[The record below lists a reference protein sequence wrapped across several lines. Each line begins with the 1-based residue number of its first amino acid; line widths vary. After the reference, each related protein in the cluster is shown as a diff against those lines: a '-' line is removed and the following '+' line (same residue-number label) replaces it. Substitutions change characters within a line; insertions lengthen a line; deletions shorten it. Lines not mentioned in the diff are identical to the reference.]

1 MDKLLPYYEQEL
13 SLFMRQSKA
22 FAEAYPKV
30 ANRLIM
36 TGESVED
43 PHVERLIQAFSLIA
57 ARIHKKLD
65 DGYENFTSALFEVLY
80 PAYLKPFPS
89 CSIVAL
95 EQGIKLNQ
103 LTEPVMAPKGMKL
116 ITKPHQGVSCR
127 FSTAYP
133 VTLLPLELDKLE
145 FKLNP
150 VEESQQDTNACLK
163 LHFNIL
169 SAGFDV
175 MQLVTQRL
183 RLYLDATP
191 FGVAHLRD
199 LMLDP
204 ATKVHA
210 GNTFTV
216 AKPIKN
222 PFSLAGFS
230 PDDALLPSDQHTHH
244 AYRLI
249 TEYFAFP
256 EKFNFINLS
265 MQDLKFILTKGV
277 KDFSIELKFRLDSN
291 NNKLIQALGQLNTK
305 NIRLFCTPVINLFKK
320 PAEPI
325 KINHKQ
331 VKYHV
336 VGDVHH
342 PQFYE
347 IYAINRLS
355 LIREAANRQQSLYE
369 VLPFYSLNHARQQQ
383 HALYYHLERDQSV
396 QASQSGYDYQI
407 TLVDHQFD
415 PSTLQA
421 DYLSLDLWCT
431 NRHLPQ
437 HIPFGLAQGDLTQED
452 TGPFRQVRFLK
463 KPTPTYRFNHAKED
477 NWRIISHLSLNTQA
491 FSNQSLNP
499 QQDTRSLKEALTLY
513 ELTHSAY
520 NLKQI
525 EGFKAISCQPATT
538 MVPATPYPMF
548 IRGVEIRVAIEES
561 SFIGTGRQLI
571 GQLLSHFFG
580 LRVNLNSFIQVVLVD
595 DTTGQELL
603 KCQPLNGFRQLV

>member
-1 MDKLLPYYEQEL
+1 MDHLLPYYEQEL

-30 ANRLIM
+30 ASRLMM

-43 PHVERLIQAFSLIA
+43 PHVERLIQAFSLIS

-103 LTEPVMAPKGMKL
+103 LTEPVLAKKGML
-116 ITKPHQGVSCR
+116 LSTKPYQGVSCR

-133 VTLLPLELDKLE
+133 VTMLPLELDKLE
-145 FKLNP
+145 FKLNA
-150 VEESQQDTNACLK
+150 VEESYQYSNASLK

-169 SAGFDV
+169 SSGFDV
-175 MQLVTQRL
+175 TQLASQQL
-183 RLYLDATP
+183 RLYLDTTP
-191 FGVAHLRD
+191 FGVAQLRD
-199 LMLDP
+199 LMLNQT
-204 ATKVHA
+204 TKVYA
-210 GNTFTV
+210 GNSFIP
-216 AKPIKN
+216 ARSIKN
-222 PFSLAGFS
+222 PFLLAGFA
-230 PDDALLPSDQHTHH
+230 PEDALLPANQHAHH

-249 TEYFAFP
+249 AEYFAFP
-256 EKFNFINLS
+256 EKFNFI
-265 MQDLKFILTKGV
+265 DLALDGLKPLLNPAT
-277 KDFSIELKFRLDSN
+277 KDFFVELKFRLDSN
-291 NNKLIQALGQLNTK
+291 NSKFIQALSQLGAK

-336 VGDVHH
+336 VGDIHH

-355 LIREAANRQQSLYE
+355 LIREAANRQQTVHE
-369 VLPFYSLNHARQQQ
+369 VLPFYSLNHAREQQ
-383 HALYYHLERDQSV
+383 HALYYHIEREQDV
-396 QASQSGYDYQI
+396 QPNQLGYDYQI

-415 PSTLQA
+415 PSAIQA

-437 HIPFGLAQGDLTQED
+437 QIPFGLAQGDLNQED

-463 KPTPTYRFNHAKED
+463 KPTPTYRFNHAKEG

-491 FSNQSLNP
+491 LNH
-499 QQDTRSLKEALTLY
+499 QQDIRVLKEAFTLY

-525 EGFKAISCQPATT
+525 EGFKAISFTPATS
-538 MVPATPYPMF
+538 MVPALPYPMF
-548 IRGVEIRVAIEES
+548 IRGLEVRVCIEES
-561 SFIGTGRQLI
+561 SFIGTGKHLI

-580 LRVNLNSFIQVVLVD
+580 LKVSLNSFIQVILVD
-595 DTTGQELL
+595 DTTGKELL